1 MITRS
6 NLAEQLRE
14 YQVRSKHEWAT
25 LSFFSSTA
33 TNTSSWVDVILV
45 VWELSMFA
53 SLIFSGVALF
63 FRYIKVALVL
73 ISLTFLMLLCIKVTK
88 QARKNRK
95 MRRKML
101 LPLSM

>member
-33 TNTSSWVDVILV
+33 TNTSSWVDAILV
-45 VWELSMFA
+45 VWELSMLA

-63 FRYIKVALVL
+63 FRYMKAALVL
-73 ISLTFLMLLCIKVTK
+73 ISLTFLMFLCIKVTK
-88 QARKNRK
+88 QVRRNRK
-95 MRRKML
+95 MKRKML